1 MEHAEIEKIKA
12 DYLEAYRARWGEA
25 AADKLSISYKRGRF
39 FLTSSPLSLPYRAK
53 EMRSLTKNLFKQA
66 IRRSS
71 WLTLSVKPIGL

>member
-12 DYLEAYRARWGEA
+12 DYLEAYRALWGEA
-25 AADKLSISYKRGRF
+25 AADKLSISYKRGWF

-66 IRRSS
+66 IK
-71 WLTLSVKPIGL
+71 TMKP